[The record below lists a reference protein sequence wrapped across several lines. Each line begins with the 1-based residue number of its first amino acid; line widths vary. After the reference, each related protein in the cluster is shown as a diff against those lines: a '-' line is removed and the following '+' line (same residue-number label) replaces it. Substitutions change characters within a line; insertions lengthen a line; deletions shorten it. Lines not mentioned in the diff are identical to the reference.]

1 MNEYITIGHIEK
13 QIAKTHPLIK
23 RELLLNIVGALED
36 GTLEPL
42 SLIEATQL
50 QAHRNGWALIPAW
63 LYNDIGSREAFTK
76 YLQSVG
82 VDPAGSDDFIHLYSD
97 EWGEWYG
104 DISELAEEIY

>member
-13 QIAKTHPLIK
+13 QITKTHPLIK
-23 RELLLNIVGALED
+23 RELLLSIVGALEE
-36 GTLEPL
+36 GILEPI
-42 SLIEATQL
+42 SLIEATQI
-50 QAHRNGWALIPAW
+50 QAHRNGWQAIPTW

-97 EWGEWYG
+97 EWGEWYA
-104 DISELAEEIY
+104 DITELAEEIY